1 MPCPKCLK
9 QKGYHSYIH
18 FGKLNEINLFYTAP
32 AKSLDK
38 DEDGTK
44 LENIILHVHE
54 ETGQKPWIWVLDC
67 GNMTFEHYTEMH
79 FNRGIVDLIS
89 TDPWL
94 KEVWIVRSNLWIQTT
109 VAFFQTFSY
118 AKIFSNIFYID
129 DYFLRLRGLDA
140 PTTNWLLQQ

>member
-1 MPCPKCLK
+1 MPCQKCLK
-9 QKGYHSYIH
+9 QKGYHSFTH
-18 FGKLNEINLFYTAP
+18 FGKLNGINLFYTAP

-44 LENIILHVHE
+44 LANVILHVRE
-54 ETGQKPWIWVLDC
+54 ETEQKPWIWVLDC
-67 GNMTFEHYTEMH
+67 GNMTFEHYTEMN

-94 KEVWIVRSNLWIQTT
+94 KEIWILRSNVWIQSTIS
-109 VAFFQTFSY
+109 FFQAFTY
-118 AKIFSNIFYID
+118 TKIFSNIFFIEHD
-129 DYFLRLRGLDA
+129 NLRSRGLDV